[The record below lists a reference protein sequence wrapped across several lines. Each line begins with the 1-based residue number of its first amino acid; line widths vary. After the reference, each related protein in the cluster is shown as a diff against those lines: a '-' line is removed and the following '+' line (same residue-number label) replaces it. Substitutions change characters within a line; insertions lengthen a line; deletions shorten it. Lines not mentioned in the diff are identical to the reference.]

1 MTKSEMQ
8 SMRRM
13 ARASRGT
20 FFRDCWNPIVDFR
33 YKDGEDVLFPMIPA
47 SRRNFEMWASFRAQ
61 DAKMKEVGLPGVNP
75 AIFERLR
82 KRR

>member
-1 MTKSEMQ
+1 MNKQEMRQ
-8 SMRRM
+8 MRRM
-13 ARASRGT
+13 ARRSRT
-20 FFRDCWNPIVDFR
+20 FFRDCWNPVVDFGSKR
-33 YKDGEDVLFPMIPA
+33 GEDVLAPMIPA

-75 AIFERLR
+75 SIFERLR